1 MSKKLTREYIVMRAK
16 TDRLQSLKNLNL
28 WGSEI
33 DDVSI
38 FREMPS
44 LEVISLSVNKI
55 RTLKDFANMQN
66 LRELALRKNLISDIR
81 EVKYLASCPNLR
93 TLWLKENP
101 ISDMN
106 NYRLNVISMLPQ
118 ITKLD
123 DIAITEEER
132 MRAGSNDTE
141 GDENEN
147 GYDYEDNNNG
157 GYSASNKNQQYE
169 GYQKRPSQKR
179 GYTEVHEDEYM
190 EDDDYN
196 GGRMDNNKYNKGSYQ
211 QRRNSNEFNKQGNNQ
226 FQYEE
231 EYAQQGR
238 GVNRKGSSNVWLSP
252 QKGGSS

>member
-1 MSKKLTREYIVMRAK
+1 MSKKLTREYIVLRAK
-16 TDRLQSLKNLNL
+16 TDRLQNLKNLNL

-44 LEVISLSVNKI
+44 LEIISLSVNKI

-132 MRAGSNDTE
+132 INAGGDDTE
-141 GDENEN
+141 GNENEH
-147 GYDYEDNNNG
+147 YYEDNNNR
-157 GYSASNKNQQYE
+157 GYSASNNNQQYE
-169 GYQKRPSQKR
+169 GYQKLTLQKR
-179 GYTEVHEDEYM
+179 GYTEV
-190 EDDDYN
+190 N
-196 GGRMDNNKYNKGSYQ
+196 
-211 QRRNSNEFNKQGNNQ
+211 
-226 FQYEE
+226 
-231 EYAQQGR
+231 
-238 GVNRKGSSNVWLSP
+238 
-252 QKGGSS
+252 